1 MNTDEK
7 YGAIEAGVGRI
18 PKFEVIYRLTRML
31 IFPSLLFQV
40 FLGKDVKHVK
50 IVWLLICLAF
60 ILGEQRLEPL
70 VTESE

>member
-50 IVWLLICLAF
+50 IV
-60 ILGEQRLEPL
+60 
-70 VTESE
+70 